1 MIIPEEDLEDMEMR
15 MDIGLDPKSAEQKQ
29 AYDDYKRFTEW
40 ADGEDL
46 KPDSPTMFPFEIEVQ
61 ADSSLPLD
69 KQSKANLFLR
79 LYSMKGV
86 DRRALLETLEIPNAE
101 EILKRMDN
109 VDKKAKT
116 MQTMNKG
123 QEAKN
128 V

>member
-1 MIIPEEDLEDMEMR
+1 
-15 MDIGLDPKSAEQKQ
+15 
-29 AYDDYKRFTEW
+29 
-40 ADGEDL
+40 
-46 KPDSPTMFPFEIEVQ
+46 
-61 ADSSLPLD
+61 
-69 KQSKANLFLR
+69 
-79 LYSMKGV
+79 MKGV